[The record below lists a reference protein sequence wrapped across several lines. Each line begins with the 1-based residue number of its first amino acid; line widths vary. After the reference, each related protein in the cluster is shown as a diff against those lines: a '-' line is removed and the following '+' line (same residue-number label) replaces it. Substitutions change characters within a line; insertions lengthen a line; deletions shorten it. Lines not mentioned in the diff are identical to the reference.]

1 MKKIFLS
8 MLAFTMAAFTFTSCE
23 DVPEPY
29 EIPGNNGGG
38 NTTVEG
44 VYIDQDFSKS
54 LGDFK
59 SVGTNENISW
69 GIDYSSACITG
80 YKDYNGDG
88 TKENQA
94 GVTYLVSPEVDLTNS
109 TEAYVS
115 INHAINYEKADI
127 NANNSVLISKDYN
140 GDVNTATW
148 EALAYNTDGLGSSFT
163 FVTKKVAIP
172 AEYVNGKVYIALRH
186 TCSAS
191 QSSTWEVK
199 SVSVKEGTVE
209 DETPETGDNSKEK
222 PYTVAYAIA
231 NNSGNAWVKGYIVGW
246 IEGQVLAE
254 GAKFNGNSSVKTN
267 ILIADD
273 ANETDLSKCMPVQL
287 PTGTVRNALNLQDN
301 PNNYKQEVILYGSLE
316 KYFGAAGLKS
326 VSEFVLNNG
335 GGNEEQPPVEEG
347 TPSGDGTV
355 DNPFNSVAANQLAA
369 SLGNGETTDKDYY
382 IKGKVVSIKENF
394 TTQYGNATFYISDNG
409 KSDNQFYVFRALYL
423 NNEKYTSGDVLSVGD
438 EVVVCGKLTNYMG
451 NTPETVQGQAY
462 IYSWSK
468 NSGGNTGDD
477 DDNTGEGTTDNGDFE
492 AWKDGQPVNWK
503 TSSTAGN
510 ATLSQST
517 DAHGGSYSV
526 KVGGTATANKRL
538 GYKEIELKAGDYT
551 MTFYAKAATATGA
564 SVRPGYV
571 QVTDG
576 KVGTYMYGDYTN
588 DIKNTEWIQIT
599 HTFNIAS
606 NGTYSLVIMNSKNPG
621 ADVLIDD
628 FILKKG
634 NETIIK

>member
-326 VSEFVLNNG
+326 VSEYVLNNG

-369 SLGNGETTDKDYY
+369 SLGNGETTDNDYY

-477 DDNTGEGTTDNGDFE
+477 DNPGGEVTDNSITVVASSFGLENGTEVGTQTLADGTVITFASGGNQNAPKYYNSGTNIRMYPKNSLTITSSKTIASVIINCDEYQGVICNASGDVKAEPGTVNTNDKVININGINSQQTVITNTSGTTGS
-492 AWKDGQPVNWK
+492 A
-503 TSSTAGN
+503 
-510 ATLSQST
+510 SQIRMVSFT
-517 DAHGGSYSV
+517 I
-526 KVGGTATANKRL
+526 N
-538 GYKEIELKAGDYT
+538 
-551 MTFYAKAATATGA
+551 YAK
-564 SVRPGYV
+564 
-571 QVTDG
+571 
-576 KVGTYMYGDYTN
+576 
-588 DIKNTEWIQIT
+588 
-599 HTFNIAS
+599 
-606 NGTYSLVIMNSKNPG
+606 
-621 ADVLIDD
+621 
-628 FILKKG
+628 
-634 NETIIK
+634 